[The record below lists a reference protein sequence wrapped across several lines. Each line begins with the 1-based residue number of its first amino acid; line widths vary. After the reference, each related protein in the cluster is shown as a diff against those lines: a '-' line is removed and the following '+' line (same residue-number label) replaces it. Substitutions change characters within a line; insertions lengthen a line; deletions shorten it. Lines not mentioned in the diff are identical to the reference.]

1 MKRFKK
7 SYFYVIPSLFVS
19 ALILFSCQKNYNMD
33 KVSDEVEYTGD
44 WALPLV
50 KASLS
55 LEEIIEEYDTEGYTF
70 IDDEF
75 LIHFTYSDSL
85 ISEIASDLVTIKPQN
100 FLQIYIDSEIDIPAF
115 QGSGVGDTLTYYK
128 TKNYKFAI
136 ENGGKL
142 DSIYLKQGDLNLSV
156 TSQFHHLGILTITS
170 DYIKKDGVSFEEV
183 VQISSADGS
192 FTMNELI
199 DVAGYDLYFDNSQPD
214 TTLLPVNFELKLI
227 NSGAPINA
235 GETCEITMNFSNLDF
250 FAAFGYIGDYQ
261 FLSDSGEIELEF
273 FEEFPE
279 GNIRFE
285 NPQFIFNIRNSIGVP
300 VQGELFN
307 LSGTSTESGQTVDI
321 AFDPGYMPFTVEAP
335 SLAEIGQTK
344 STVFTVSGEN
354 SNIPDAIEIKPNR
367 VTYGVRAMA
376 DPGSTTERNHFVLDT
391 SRIDVDY
398 EVVVPLW
405 LSASGL
411 SYEVD
416 SMDFDFEEDFGD
428 ASDNINKLIF
438 RVEVDNWLPLDV
450 DLQVYFLDDL
460 YTLVDSL
467 FESPERILGSDP
479 ENLDADGK
487 ITSPENKVTEIVF
500 EKDDLDK
507 LKPAKYM
514 KLSAALATTDQ
525 GQPPVKIYSFY
536 TIDFNLAIRA
546 SFRLNSRD

>member
-1 MKRFKK
+1 MKQMKK
-7 SYFYVIPSLFVS
+7 PYIPVILVALLIFFIPVS
-19 ALILFSCQKNYNMD
+19 CVKNYDMD
-33 KVSDEVEYTGD
+33 KLADEVEWSPDFMG
-44 WALPLV
+44 PV
-50 KASLS
+50 IQASLS
-55 LEEIIEEYDTEGYTF
+55 LGEIIEEYDTEGYTF
-70 IDDEF
+70 VDDEF

-85 ISEIASDLVTIKPQN
+85 ISEIASSLVTIKTQN
-100 FLQIYIDSEIDIPAF
+100 FLQIYIDSEITTPEF
-115 QGSGVGDTLTYYK
+115 LGSGVGDTLTYNK
-128 TKNYKFAI
+128 VKNFKFAI

-170 DYIKKDGVSFEEV
+170 DYIVNGGVPFEEV

-192 FTMNELI
+192 FSMNKLI

-235 GETCEITMNFSNLDF
+235 GETCEITMDFSNLDF

-285 NPQFIFNIRNSIGVP
+285 NPQFIFNIRNSFGVP
-300 VQGELFN
+300 IQGELFN
-307 LSGTSTESGQTVDI
+307 LRGTSTESGQMVDI
-321 AFDPGYMPFTVEAP
+321 AFDPGYMPFTIEAP
-335 SLAEIGQTK
+335 SLTEIGQSK
-344 STVFTVSGEN
+344 FTVFTVSGEN
-354 SNIPDAIEIKPNR
+354 SNIADAIEIKPDL
-367 VTYGVRAMA
+367 VTYGVRASS
-376 DPGSTTERNHFVLDT
+376 DPGSASERNHFVLDT

-398 EVVVPLW
+398 EVVIPLW

-411 SYEVD
+411 SFEED
-416 SMDFDFEEDFGD
+416 SLDFDFEEDFGD
-428 ASDNINKLIF
+428 VSDHINSLTF

-450 DLQVYFLDDL
+450 NLQVYFLDEL

-467 FESPERILGSDP
+467 FDSPERILGSDP
-479 ENLDADGK
+479 ESLDADGR

-507 LKPAKYM
+507 LKPAKYI
-514 KLSAALATTDQ
+514 KLSADLATTDL
-525 GQPPVKIYSFY
+525 GQPPVKIYSYY
-536 TIDFNLAIRA
+536 TIDFTLAIRA
-546 SFRLNSRD
+546 DFRLNSRE

>member
-1 MKRFKK
+1 MKQMKK
-7 SYFYVIPSLFVS
+7 PCIPIILVVL
-19 ALILFSCQKNYNMD
+19 LIFFLTISCVKNFDMD
-33 KVSDEVEYTGD
+33 KFADEVEWSPDFMG
-44 WALPLV
+44 PV
-50 KASLS
+50 VQASLS

-75 LIHFTYSDSL
+75 LIHFTYSDTL
-85 ISEIASDLVTIKPQN
+85 LSEIAGELVTIKPQN

-128 TKNYKFAI
+128 TKNYTFAI

-156 TSQFHHLGILTITS
+156 TSGFHHLGILTITS
-170 DYIKKDGVSFEEV
+170 DYIKQGGTPFEEV

-192 FTMNELI
+192 FTMNKLI
-199 DVAGYDLYFDNSQPD
+199 DVAGYDLYFDNSLPD
-214 TTLLPVNFELKLI
+214 STLLPVNFELKLI

-235 GETCEITMNFSNLDF
+235 GETCEITMNFSDLDF

-273 FEEFPE
+273 FKEFPE

-285 NPQFIFNIRNSIGVP
+285 NPQFIFNIRNSFGVP
-300 VQGELFN
+300 IQGELFN

-335 SLAEIGQTK
+335 SLTEIGQSK
-344 STVFTVSGEN
+344 FTVFTVSGEN
-354 SNIPDAIEIKPNR
+354 STIPDAIEIKPDL
-367 VTYGVRAMA
+367 VTYGVRAGA
-376 DPGSTTERNHFVLDT
+376 DPGSATERNHFVLDT

-398 EVVVPLW
+398 EIVVPLW

-411 SYEVD
+411 SFEED

-428 ASDNINKLIF
+428 VSDHLNSLTF

-450 DLQVYFLDDL
+450 DLQVYFLDEL
-460 YTLVDSL
+460 YTMVDSL
-467 FESPERILGSDP
+467 FDSPERILGSDP
-479 ENLDADGK
+479 ASLDADGK

-507 LKPAKYM
+507 LTPAKFM
-514 KLSAALATTDQ
+514 KLSLALATTDQ
-525 GQPPVKIYSFY
+525 GVPSVKIYSFY

-546 SFRLNSRD
+546 NFRLNSRD

>member
-1 MKRFKK
+1 MKQMKK
-7 SYFYVIPSLFVS
+7 PYIPVILVALLIFFIPVS
-19 ALILFSCQKNYNMD
+19 CVKNYDMD
-33 KVSDEVEYTGD
+33 KLSDEVE
-44 WALPLV
+44 WAPDFMGPV
-50 KASLS
+50 IKASLS
-55 LEEIIEEYDTEGYTF
+55 LEEIIKEYDTEGYTF
-70 IDDEF
+70 TDDEF

-85 ISEIASDLVTIKPQN
+85 ISEVASDLVTIKTQN
-100 FLQIYIDSEIDIPAF
+100 FLQIYIDSEITTPEF
-115 QGSGVGDTLTYYK
+115 LGSGVGDTLTYNK
-128 TKNYKFAI
+128 VKNFKFAI

-170 DYIKKDGVSFEEV
+170 DYIVNGGVPFEEV

-192 FTMNELI
+192 FSMNKLI

-235 GETCEITMNFSNLDF
+235 GETCEITMDFSNLDF

-261 FLSDSGEIELEF
+261 FLSDSGEINLEF

-285 NPQFIFNIRNSIGVP
+285 NPQFIFNIRNSFGVP
-300 VQGELFN
+300 IQGELFN
-307 LSGTSTESGQTVDI
+307 LSGTSTESGQMVDI
-321 AFDPGYMPFTVEAP
+321 AFDPGYMPFTIEAP
-335 SLAEIGQTK
+335 SLTEIGQSK
-344 STVFTVSGEN
+344 FTVFTVSGEN
-354 SNIPDAIEIKPNR
+354 SNIADAIEIKPDL
-367 VTYGVRAMA
+367 VTYGVRASA
-376 DPGSTTERNHFVLDT
+376 DPGSASERNHFVLDT

-411 SYEVD
+411 SFEED
-416 SMDFDFEEDFGD
+416 SLDFDFEEDFGD
-428 ASDNINKLIF
+428 VSDHINSLTF

-450 DLQVYFLDDL
+450 DLQVYFLDEL

-467 FESPERILGSDP
+467 FDSPERILGSDP
-479 ENLDADGK
+479 ESLDADGR

-500 EKDDLDK
+500 EKEDLDR
-507 LKPAKYM
+507 LQPAKYM
-514 KLSAALATTDQ
+514 KLSADLATTDQ
-525 GQPPVKIYSFY
+525 GQPPVKIYSYY
-536 TIDFNLAIRA
+536 TIDFKLAIRA
-546 SFRLNSRD
+546 NFRLNSRE